1 MGVCTGQYRL
11 LGSYPC
17 CSRVHCSGP
26 GRGGS
31 DCYQQ
36 LNMTIMWENSFREEV
51 NMFTNNNT
59 AVHNAAV
66 QNKKKKKKRPPLQTM
81 DTTFHDLYKL
91 TGEILGEGSY
101 GSVKTCKNIFTGVEY
116 AAKII
121 EKIPGSFSRSKV
133 LKEIEI
139 YHLCRGHKNIV
150 QLIEFFE
157 ETDKFVLVFEKVQGG
172 SLLKYIQNRESF
184 TEDEA
189 RTIIKDLAEA
199 INHLHAKGVAH
210 RDIKPDNVLCTNSN
224 STGAVK
230 LCDFDLCSPISLNIS
245 TPTLLSPVG
254 SLEYMAPEVADTFIV
269 DDYYDDNEEDISYNK
284 KCDLWSL
291 GVIMYI
297 LLSGNPPFSGNCG
310 LGCGWENGDDCGQC
324 QELLMASIMEAEI
337 QFSGQTWDLISTEA
351 KDLIIRLLEKDSWH
365 RFSSKQVLYHP
376 WITNIMSGHRSY
388 SPSHIQGN
396 TNNKQLENFFVKALA
411 INKSLEQEF
420 ALEQECSSLSMDI
433 PEKGKTCSFNLSQTS
448 HLYYKRKHRGSK
460 EFFSKFSSIDE
471 IESDFFMENL

>member
-1 MGVCTGQYRL
+1 
-11 LGSYPC
+11 
-17 CSRVHCSGP
+17 
-26 GRGGS
+26 
-31 DCYQQ
+31 
-36 LNMTIMWENSFREEV
+36 
-51 NMFTNNNT
+51 MFTNNNT

-66 QNKKKKKKRPPLQTM
+66 HNKKKKKKRPPLQTM

-91 TGEILGEGSY
+91 TGESLGEGSY

-172 SLLKYIQNRESF
+172 SLLKYIQNRDTFSE
-184 TEDEA
+184 EEA
-189 RTIIKDLAEA
+189 KTIIKDLAEA
-199 INHLHAKGVAH
+199 INHLHEKGVAH

-224 STGAVK
+224 STGTVK
-230 LCDFDLCSPISLNIS
+230 LCDFDLCSPISLDIS

-310 LGCGWENGDDCGQC
+310 LGCGWESGADCEQC

-337 QFSGQTWDLISTEA
+337 QFSGQAWDFISTEA
-351 KDLIIRLLEKDSWH
+351 KDLIIRLLEKDSLQ
-365 RFSSKQVLYHP
+365 RFSSKQVLDHP
-376 WITNIMSGHRSY
+376 WITNTISGNKSY
-388 SPSHIQGN
+388 SPSHIQGT
-396 TNNKQLENFFVKALA
+396 TNNKQLEDFFVKALS
-411 INKSLEQEF
+411 INRSLEQEF
-420 ALEQECSSLSMDI
+420 TLEQECSSLAMDI
-433 PEKGKTCSFNLSQTS
+433 PERRKTCSFDLSQTS
-448 HLYYKRKHRGSK
+448 HLHYRRKPRGSK
-460 EFFSKFSSIDE
+460 ELFSRFSSIDE

>member
-1 MGVCTGQYRL
+1 
-11 LGSYPC
+11 
-17 CSRVHCSGP
+17 
-26 GRGGS
+26 
-31 DCYQQ
+31 
-36 LNMTIMWENSFREEV
+36 MWENSFKEEV

-59 AVHNAAV
+59 ARHNSAVH
-66 QNKKKKKKRPPLQTM
+66 NKKKKKKRPPLQTM

-172 SLLKYIQNRESF
+172 SLLKHIQSRESF
-184 TEDEA
+184 TEGEA

-199 INHLHAKGVAH
+199 INHLHEKGVAH

-230 LCDFDLCSPISLNIS
+230 LCDFDLCSPISLDIS

-310 LGCGWENGDDCGQC
+310 LGCGWEDGDDCGQC

-337 QFSGQTWDLISTEA
+337 QFSGQTWDFISTEA
-351 KDLIIRLLEKDSWH
+351 KDLIIRLLEKDSWQ
-365 RFSSKQVLYHP
+365 RFSSKQVLDHP
-376 WITNIMSGHRSY
+376 WITNTMSGNISY
-388 SPSHIQGN
+388 SPSHIQRT
-396 TNNKQLENFFVKALA
+396 TNNKQLEDFFVKALA
-411 INKSLEQEF
+411 INRSMEQEF
-420 ALEQECSSLSMDI
+420 TLEQECSSLSMDI
-433 PEKGKTCSFNLSQTS
+433 PEQRKTCSFDLSQTS
-448 HLYYKRKHRGSK
+448 HINYKRKHRGSK